1 MPRHGKRRRS
11 TKSAELEKFCVDEWG
26 EDGAPM
32 REAILAAHDFFAA
45 GMARV
50 TEDEAVVF
58 IIS

>member
-1 MPRHGKRRRS
+1 
-11 TKSAELEKFCVDEWG
+11 
-26 EDGAPM
+26 M